1 MPSSLFPTS
10 AASPAAAQMA
20 SRPQINMAAIGNI
33 KKMMGMVQ
41 MATNPM
47 QAVQELSGQVP
58 VLGQVLQMVQGR
70 NPKDVFYEECK
81 KVGADPDEI
90 ISYLR

>member
-1 MPSSLFPTS
+1 
-10 AASPAAAQMA
+10 
-20 SRPQINMAAIGNI
+20 MAAIGNI
-33 KKMMGMVQ
+33 KRMMGMVQ

-47 QAVQELSGQVP
+47 QAVQAMSGQVP

-81 KVGADPDEI
+81 KVGANPDEI
-90 ISYLR
+90 LSYLR

>member
-10 AASPAAAQMA
+10 AEGPVAAQMA
-20 SRPQINMAAIGNI
+20 SRPQINMAAIVQI
-33 KKMMGMVQ
+33 KQMMGAVRAMQ
-41 MATNPM
+41 NPM
-47 QAVQELSGQVP
+47 AALQMMTGQIP

-81 KVGADPDEI
+81 KVGANPDEI
-90 ISYLR
+90 LSYLR